1 MAATTEEQ
9 SGSKAASGILIGL
22 LVVSPIGL
30 LMVLVLGLV
39 VAFGALSG
47 QAQAQTPCS
56 TPIAGG
62 SNGDGNPTGAVRLP
76 VVGPA
81 TVTSNFGMRV
91 NPGGIYKGKLML
103 HDGIDIAET
112 SPRLV
117 VAAMAGTVTKVYTD
131 TIGTNIVVIDVG
143 QGVQMS
149 YLHLASFN
157 PTVKAGTKAW
167 PGMAVGV
174 EGATGNVSGPHLH
187 FQIHVNNTPTDPRP
201 WMAKHGVT
209 LPAVGGTVTGAPAA
223 TTAPSGPKPII
234 TPFPATVAASTSASG
249 TTSSG
254 GQVLPPPGT
263 PRQDSLH
270 NPPLSIP
277 ADIKALYVAAGK
289 RFGIPWPLLGGI
301 GMEETGHGR
310 NTGTSSAGAQGDM
323 QFMPAT
329 FAEYGVDGNG
339 DGVKDIRNPADSIF
353 TAANYLVQ
361 SGAKS
366 DVRKAIFAY
375 NHADWYVND
384 VLYYAQAYGGGQ
396 FSNSP
401 INVGCTDA
409 PPGGIGAAAAPGY
422 EAAAVAEAKKW
433 LGTPYVWGG
442 GGVNGPTGGG
452 FDCSGLV
459 QDVVYVATG
468 KKLTLPRVSGAQYTT
483 ATMATVATYSGS
495 GPMDLTGM
503 RPGDVIVFNVPADQD
518 PWGHVGIYVGNGQVI
533 HAPRP
538 GTVVRVADLKT
549 DLTYQWAARR
559 PLAQYTGASAAS
571 TAAFSQGIN

>member
-1 MAATTEEQ
+1 MAATTEEP
-9 SGSKAASGILIGL
+9 SGSKAAGGLLIGV
-22 LVVSPIGL
+22 LVLSPIGL

-62 SNGDGNPTGAVRLP
+62 SNGDGNPPGPVRLP
-76 VVGPA
+76 IVGPA
-81 TVTSNFGMRV
+81 TITSNFGMRV
-91 NPGGIYKGKLML
+91 NPGGIYKGKRML

-112 SPRLV
+112 NPRLV
-117 VAAMAGTVTKVYTD
+117 VSASAGTVTKVYTD
-131 TIGTNIVVIDVG
+131 AIGTNIVVIDVG

-157 PTVKAGTKAW
+157 PSVKAGVKAW

-209 LPAVGGTVTGAPAA
+209 LPAVGGTVTGAPAVA
-223 TTAPSGPKPII
+223 AAPSGPKPII
-234 TPFPATVAASTSASG
+234 TPFPATVAASTPVSG

-277 ADIKALYVAAGK
+277 AGIKALYVAAGK
-289 RFGIPWPLLGGI
+289 RFGIPWTLLAGI

-329 FAEYGVDGNG
+329 FAQYGVDGNG
-339 DGVKDIRNPADSIF
+339 DGIKDIRNPADSIF
-353 TAANYLVQ
+353 TAANYLVK

-396 FSNSP
+396 FSDSP

-409 PPGGIGAAAAPGY
+409 PPGGIGAAASPGY
-422 EAAAVAEAKKW
+422 EAEAVAAAKKW

-442 GGVNGPTGGG
+442 GDIHGPTGGG
-452 FDCSGLV
+452 FDCSGLTLN
-459 QDVVYVATG
+459 VVYAATG
-468 KKLTLPRVSGAQYTT
+468 GKLTLLHASSTDYDTPQ
-483 ATMATVATYSGS
+483 MATIATYSGT
-495 GPMDLTGM
+495 GPANLTGM
-503 RPGDVIVFNVPADQD
+503 RPGDVVVFNVPTDKA

-533 HAPRP
+533 HAPHP
-538 GTVVRVADLKT
+538 GTVVQVADLKK
-549 DLTYQWAARR
+549 DLAYQWVARR
-559 PLAQYTGASAAS
+559 PLAKYTGASTASALAA
-571 TAAFSQGIN
+571 SQGIN